1 MLQQNFLFYRQI
13 VSYRSIEAGLSSR
26 RPGIGR
32 QAGKQAARVRNDVPA
47 AGESS
52 QVPQQMGAFTQGS
65 VIKAVYIINVD
76 EKISFVFE
84 LALESE
90 IESLC
95 VIVENLAVGGVEWS
109 GVEWSGVEGRQGAFL
124 KRPIDG
130 DARHVSPVVPR
141 APEHAVEYWNTSGE
155 RMCSECFDVNE
166 NDDILRKQNCSSPP
180 PPPPPPPPPS
190 VTLEYRERTGSR
202 YVARI
207 CRLQCADRI
216 PDCHV
221 SKKHLLIIPIFLS
234 ILFPPVDLILP
245 EMVFIYLFIY

>member
-1 MLQQNFLFYRQI
+1 MEKRLGRLR
-13 VSYRSIEAGLSSR
+13 VPRGGGGGGGSGSGSGSGSGGGGGGGMVTAGR
-26 RPGIGR
+26 
-32 QAGKQAARVRNDVPA
+32 QAARVRNDVPA

-65 VIKAVYIINVD
+65 VIKAVYIINV
-76 EKISFVFE
+76 
-84 LALESE
+84 ESE

-95 VIVENLAVGGVEWS
+95 YRRKFSSRWSGVEWS

-166 NDDILRKQNCSSPP
+166 NDDILRKQHCSSP

-207 CRLQCADRI
+207 CRL
-216 PDCHV
+216 
-221 SKKHLLIIPIFLS
+221 
-234 ILFPPVDLILP
+234 
-245 EMVFIYLFIY
+245 